1 MSAAI
6 GLCWAMQR
14 LNVIGTGRVG
24 QTLARLWHERGL
36 CQVQDLL
43 ARRTASAQQA
53 QAFIG
58 AGRAVASLADLREA
72 ELWLLSVPDSQV
84 AEVATQLAD
93 TLRAGGRPVPP
104 ALVFHCSGFLPASAL
119 APLQVLG
126 WAAASAHPVLNFASP
141 EAGVARF
148 AGTPCGMEGD
158 PAACKVLWP
167 LFEAI
172 GGACFEVQGEH
183 KPLYHGAAVIASN
196 FLVVLQA
203 IAREAWQAAG
213 VPADMVP
220 RVNEALVRATLENT
234 LALGPAGAIVGPAA
248 RGDTEVVRLQGD
260 CVAQWHPEAGRIY
273 REMSVLARRLATT
286 GSTLPATDGTPPTPS
301 A

>member
-1 MSAAI
+1 
-6 GLCWAMQR
+6 MQR

-24 QTLARLWHERGL
+24 QTLARLWQERGL

-43 ARRTASAQQA
+43 ARSEGSAAKA

-58 AGRAVASLADLREA
+58 GGRVATGLDDLREA
-72 ELWLLSVPDSQV
+72 ELWMLSVPDTQV
-84 AEVATQLAD
+84 ADVAARLAES
-93 TLRAGGRPVPP
+93 LRARGLTRP
-104 ALVFHCSGFLPASAL
+104 ALAFHCSGFLPAAAM
-119 APLQVLG
+119 APLQALG
-126 WAAASAHPVLNFASP
+126 WPAASVHPVLNFASP

-148 AGTPCGMEGD
+148 AGTPCGLEGD
-158 PAACKVLWP
+158 ASAKDALRP

-172 GGACFEVQGEH
+172 GGECFEVQGEH
-183 KPLYHGAAVIASN
+183 KPLYHGAAVFASN
-196 FLVVLQA
+196 FLIVLQA
-203 IAREAWQAAG
+203 IGREAWQAAG

-248 RGDTEVVRLQGD
+248 RGDTAVVQMQGD
-260 CVAQWHPEAGRIY
+260 RVAQWHPEAGRIY